1 MNKIIGVSL
10 MDSRKPA
17 EAEPL
22 GQKPIADLREW
33 LARVEEIGELT
44 RVSQPVDRDEE
55 MSAIS
60 YLVAKQQPSPAV
72 LFERPRGFDKS
83 PIGAKMLWNIL
94 GPSVKRVAL
103 TLEEPA
109 DTPTV
114 ELIRRVKDK
123 LKRRLPPREVPA
135 GQAPIYQNTITGKS
149 IDLNQLPIP
158 RHWPLDGG
166 RYAGTGDAVITRDPD
181 SGYLNVGT
189 YRMMVQG
196 KAQVG
201 LYLSPGKDARLHITR
216 AWQQGK
222 PINVAAAWGIDPLF
236 MLVGSQTFPKNV
248 SEYEYAGGI
257 KGEPIPVVR
266 GKTTDLLI
274 PANAELVIEG
284 VIRPNS
290 VKAEGPFGEFP
301 GYYGRPEAGCPLVD
315 ITAVHYRSR
324 PILTNALM
332 ADYPSCEQSGF
343 FSVIR
348 SAKIWDDLDKLG
360 IPGIQGVYAHPAAAG
375 GFGMTVISLEQRYAG
390 HAAQALALAAQVPGG
405 AVALAGGEP
414 GVVAQADGAFQQ
426 FALAGFQ
433 AAQVMN
439 SPDDSLI
446 IAKLQR
452 ISDVRFFQNFL
463 FHTFHE
469 ESDHISSRDGIES
482 IEVTEIFSLDDRR
495 DTHVFALG
503 SETPD
508 ILVFRAFDKGP
519 LILPLFY
526 LRNLATVDGASVAG
540 FIPDIKRL
548 DLFFVH
554 DGSALK
560 DSFLKISDRMDTSLI
575 HAREDSVCSIFLAAP
590 SRVRMDGQFVKCF
603 PAGPH
608 EILRMSDGNGMVP
621 PDGDGLE
628 ILRSHDRSSTPPSK
642 SSHL

>member
-1 MNKIIGVSL
+1 MDKIVDVPL
-10 MDSRKPA
+10 MGSRKPDGA
-17 EAEPL
+17 KAIGE
-22 GQKPIADLREW
+22 KPIADLREW
-33 LARVEEIGELT
+33 LSRVEEIGELT
-44 RVSQPVDRDEE
+44 RVSQSVDRDEE

-83 PIGAKMLWNIL
+83 RIGARLLWNIL

-114 ELIRRVKDK
+114 ELILRVKDK
-123 LKRRLPPREVPA
+123 LKRRLPPREVSA
-135 GQAPIYQNTITGKS
+135 KQAPIYENTITGKN

-181 SGYLNVGT
+181 SGYLNIGT

-196 KAQVG
+196 KSQVG

-257 KGEPIPVVR
+257 KGQPIPVVR

-284 VIRPNS
+284 IIRPNS

-315 ITAVHYRSR
+315 VTAVHYRSQ

-360 IPGIQGVYAHPAAAG
+360 IPGIHGVYAHPAAAG
-375 GFGMTVISLEQRYAG
+375 GFGMTVISLEQRHAG
-390 HAAQALALAAQVPGG
+390 HAAQVLALAAQVPGG
-405 AVALAGGEP
+405 AYYTKWIIAVDEDVDPTDMDQVIWAMASRCNPIDDIDILRNTWSTWLDPTQNPPEKRPYGSKALINACKEHRHLPVFSKRTTLRKKVYDQVAARWSELGLPGQAPTVRAFEADNKVTYHEVGGFEP
-414 GVVAQADGAFQQ
+414 GRQPGEKK
-426 FALAGFQ
+426 
-433 AAQVMN
+433 AA
-439 SPDDSLI
+439 S
-446 IAKLQR
+446 KK
-452 ISDVRFFQNFL
+452 
-463 FHTFHE
+463 
-469 ESDHISSRDGIES
+469 
-482 IEVTEIFSLDDRR
+482 
-495 DTHVFALG
+495 
-503 SETPD
+503 
-508 ILVFRAFDKGP
+508 KG
-519 LILPLFY
+519 
-526 LRNLATVDGASVAG
+526 
-540 FIPDIKRL
+540 K
-548 DLFFVH
+548 
-554 DGSALK
+554 K
-560 DSFLKISDRMDTSLI
+560 K
-575 HAREDSVCSIFLAAP
+575 
-590 SRVRMDGQFVKCF
+590 
-603 PAGPH
+603 
-608 EILRMSDGNGMVP
+608 
-621 PDGDGLE
+621 
-628 ILRSHDRSSTPPSK
+628 
-642 SSHL
+642 